1 MYIWIG
7 TTKLSE
13 CEISARRAPLIFY
26 KRLRHE
32 TSSFSLTG
40 HFSWKHRGPDS
51 RCVFSTH
58 QSRWSLN
65 TSWIICTGCC
75 INVSNLRAK
84 RATKKSKWFQTI
96 HNDSSIIF
104 LKKTFF
110 CSSRLKSVISDASKF
125 WSGLKMI
132 LKIGRLLLWNCC

>member
-75 INVSNLRAK
+75 KIASEASNVKIKMIQND
-84 RATKKSKWFQTI
+84 SKWLQHAFFT
-96 HNDSSIIF
+96 
-104 LKKTFF
+104 KTFF
-110 CSSRLKSVISDASKF
+110 CSCRLKSVVSDASKF